1 VSGFS
6 CPTTRDARPRSG
18 ADLGFTLPLGT
29 ASQAPRHL
37 LGIRNRGERA
47 QRDQLERRSTSVY
60 TRDEI
65 TTEKDTTRSVR
76 IHRATEKK
84 CSRKLNFRC
93 GEFSEAQQAKKERG
107 IWKAS
112 CRRLPILLFILN
124 VFVIVFGGGG
134 RRGGMLGAGV
144 PILGTD

>member
-1 VSGFS
+1 MPNHKRRTASLRG
-6 CPTTRDARPRSG
+6 RPR
-18 ADLGFTLPLGT
+18 LHF
-29 ASQAPRHL
+29 APRDSFASTTPS
-37 LGIRNRGERA
+37 IRNRGERA